1 MQNKPTISSLLT
13 KRDVDYDNM
22 TNGIIEII
30 QDPLIKAVQY
40 FLNRKRDLKILSIEC
55 REILPG
61 FCFIKFLMYPNIGD
75 IVETSKGQVVIDEST
90 HGKLLQ
96 NVDLIVS
103 AKVLDSNSAYTI
115 YKNIKDVNHIISTSK
130 ENSVENLTKYNTLD
144 IDDNCTTDILDVK
157 ILNNPEFSDILDI
170 LTKPKDLTILGFDAS
185 TLDENKLN
193 LLRLF
198 EAMDKNISTC

>member
-1 MQNKPTISSLLT
+1 MTNKPNIASLLT

-22 TNGIIEII
+22 TNGVIELI
-30 QDPLIKAVQY
+30 QEPLIKAVQF

-55 REILPG
+55 RDILPG
-61 FCFIKFLMYPNIGD
+61 FCFVKFLMYPNIGD
-75 IVETSKGQVVIDEST
+75 IIDTANGQVVIDENS

-96 NVDLIVS
+96 NVDLIIS
-103 AKVLDSNSAYTI
+103 TKALDSNSAYTM
-115 YKNIKDVNHIISTSK
+115 YKNIKDVNDIIASSK

-144 IDDNCTTDILDVK
+144 IDNSYTADVLDVK
-157 ILNNPEFSDILDI
+157 ILNNPEFCDILDI

-185 TLDENKLN
+185 TLDQNKLN
-193 LLRLF
+193 LLRFF